1 MKIIHIAQQAKQ
13 ADYASTGEI
22 VQEIARTLARN
33 EGAPQ
38 VLQIY
43 TYPEEA
49 FLKRGTQF
57 FSQGEID
64 SLCRDLQSLMGE
76 YPCAVL
82 CLGIL
87 RSETIAGKLFL
98 INSALVFYRQNYAA
112 FDKQVVSDVDT
123 VWRHCTARQTI
134 SKNFIGD
141 YIDGIRGGL
150 ARGNY
155 SHTYFVP
162 LFPAGV
168 PGTPE
173 TPHTFSQM
181 SIKTDY
187 FCFPERMLTSE
198 LMCRTLGTPEDWR
211 WKNYMLIPTQEKTV
225 ALWVGICMEI
235 PSKNFLQRYQYWR
248 PQIHFDTEVAVIL
261 TNDLTLGHN
270 IGVLPRI
277 PLLYNDKHNRFVYT
291 GRIESSEQSEQLQLQ
306 AYDNGIIEV

>member
-13 ADYASTGEI
+13 ADYANTGEI

-33 EGAPQ
+33 EGTTQ

-98 INSALVFYRQNYAA
+98 INSALVFYRQDYAA

-134 SKNFIGD
+134 SENFIGD
-141 YIDGIRGGL
+141 YIDYINGGI
-150 ARGNY
+150 ANGNF

-162 LFPAGV
+162 AFPAGA
-168 PGTPE
+168 PGTPAS
-173 TPHTFSQM
+173 PHTFSQM
-181 SIKTDY
+181 SIKTRD
-187 FCFPERMLTSE
+187 FTFPNQMLSSGLMSE
-198 LMCRTLGTPEDWR
+198 TAGAGADWK
-211 WKNYMLIPTQEKTV
+211 WKNYMLIPMPEMTV
-225 ALWVGICMEI
+225 AIWVGICKEI
-235 PSKNFLQRYQYWR
+235 PTKNFIQRYDYWKT
-248 PQIHFDTEVAVIL
+248 QIRFDAEIAVIL
-261 TNDLTLGHN
+261 ANDLNLSGQ
-270 IGVLPRI
+270 IQSLPPI
-277 PLLYNDKHNRFVYT
+277 PILFNDKGHDPCTCRIDPVSRSRF
-291 GRIESSEQSEQLQLQ
+291 Q
-306 AYDNGIIEV
+306 AFEDGIIEV

>member
-1 MKIIHIAQQAKQ
+1 MKIIHIGQQAKQ
-13 ADYASTGEI
+13 ADYANTREI

-98 INSALVFYRQNYAA
+98 INSALVFYRQDYAA
-112 FDKQVVSDVDT
+112 FDKQVGSDVDT
-123 VWRHCTARQTI
+123 VWRYCTARQTI
-134 SKNFIGD
+134 SENFIGD
-141 YIDGIRGGL
+141 YIDGILGRL

-187 FCFPERMLTSE
+187 FRFPEQMLTSE
-198 LMCRTLGTPEDWR
+198 LMCRTLGTPADWR
-211 WKNYMLIPTQEKTV
+211 WKNYMLIPMPEMTV
-225 ALWVGICMEI
+225 AIWVGICKEI
-235 PSKNFLQRYQYWR
+235 HTKNFIQRYDYWKT
-248 PQIHFDTEVAVIL
+248 QIRFDTEVAVIL
-261 TNDLTLGHN
+261 TNDLTLEHN
-270 IGVLPRI
+270 IDVLPHI
-277 PLLYNDKHNRFVYT
+277 PLLYNDKHRRFVYT
-291 GRIESSEQSEQLQLQ
+291 GRIESSEQSGQLQLQ
-306 AYDNGIIEV
+306 AYDNGIIDI

>member
-1 MKIIHIAQQAKQ
+1 MKIIHIGQQAKQ
-13 ADYASTGEI
+13 ADYANTGEI

-49 FLKRGTQF
+49 FMKRGTQF

-87 RSETIAGKLFL
+87 RTETIAGKIFL
-98 INSALVFYRQNYAA
+98 INSVLVFYRQDYAA

-123 VWRHCTARQTI
+123 VWKHCTAHQNG
-134 SKNFIGD
+134 SENFIGD

-187 FCFPERMLTSE
+187 FCFPEQMLSSG
-198 LMCRTLGTPEDWR
+198 LMSRTAGTPADWR
-211 WKNYMLIPTQEKTV
+211 WKNYMLIPTPEKTV
-225 ALWVGICMEI
+225 AIWIGICKEI
-235 PSKNFLQRYQYWR
+235 PTRNFLQRYRYWR
-248 PQIHFDTEVAVIL
+248 PQIRFDAEVAVIL
-261 TNDLTLGHN
+261 TNDLSLGGN
-270 IGVLPRI
+270 IEALPRI
-277 PLLYNDKHNRFVYT
+277 PLLYNDKHTHSVYT
-291 GRIESSEQSEQLQLQ
+291 GEIDSANYPGFQ
-306 AYDNGIIEV
+306 AFEGGIIEV